1 MVRWTFWCYHGAR
14 RCCKRTMGQRLFAL
28 VPALSLLAMLSC
40 KDESKK
46 ELQFDPPAPVVQAKA
61 DVVVA
66 QDLQNGTVIHD
77 VKRQEAP
84 ARQALST
91 VEPDTSTHEVSAV
104 ELTHQP
110 PPIRIIEYPN
120 GRFRFWTWV
129 ERFGVPQGVRRIDE
143 GVQPRREH
151 VQIVVVGS
159 RVIQLHHLD
168 LTGRP
173 NQTRDDEYG
182 PDGRIRRFVVTN
194 KMGKTVSVGQY
205 EEGLDLFS
213 WRETTGMSLLHGCHK
228 VRYEYDDEGYVASRS
243 CVGPENAVMEDL
255 DGVYK
260 RQFEVDLLGR
270 TTQELYFDVHGY
282 PCADIFEVHGRAF
295 ELNLDGL
302 IRGITHVDFKGNP
315 ALHAGLGVARL
326 ERDLN
331 RKGQLESE
339 TFLGRAGEPMADVRS
354 VYGIHYQHAPRGF
367 RTEQAFVDDT
377 GKPMREKNSG
387 IAIIQSS
394 YSDSGCLT
402 SRQFF
407 SAPRKA
413 GVVHGRVHTERFECN
428 PMGDIVA
435 QSFMGPDYMET
446 SDSAGVH
453 RYLYEYSPEGLL
465 AAKSCWSA
473 SGKGIAP
480 KKGLPVH
487 RRIFTHDYRLRLEE
501 ELFQGHGGKGAAL
514 WGMARGIRYRYDA
527 WGQPISLQF
536 VGQDSKPVQAK
547 LGFSEERREYDALG
561 RLVRSA
567 VFDLKGE
574 PATIRKGTVTEVH
587 RREWVYGR
595 GPAPVKL
602 SFYGPESQLVR
613 ARLSGKRF
621 KGNVYTVEFVSEG
634 IRIVREKMYTDL
646 SNMPA
651 RVLQCDKGQC
661 YDPFEIA
668 PGR

>member
-1 MVRWTFWCYHGAR
+1 
-14 RCCKRTMGQRLFAL
+14 MGQRLFAL
-28 VPALSLLAMLSC
+28 VPALSLLVAFSC
-40 KDESKK
+40 KDESK
-46 ELQFDPPAPVVQAKA
+46 EALQFDPPAPLVQTRV
-61 DVVVA
+61 DVVSAPDMQKSAVA
-66 QDLQNGTVIHD
+66 TDAR
-77 VKRQEAP
+77 RQEA
-84 ARQALST
+84 AASQAPGSADSDT
-91 VEPDTSTHEVSAV
+91 TSPDIAAV

-129 ERFGVPQGVRRIDE
+129 ERFGAPQGVRRIDE
-143 GVQPRREH
+143 GVQPRRDH
-151 VQIVVVGS
+151 VQIVVVGG

-173 NQTRDDEYG
+173 METRDYEYG

-213 WRETTGMSLLHGCHK
+213 WRETSGRSLLAGCHK
-228 VRYEYDDEGYVASRS
+228 VRYEYDDEGYVAARS
-243 CVGPENAVMEDL
+243 CRGPENQPLEDL
-255 DGVYK
+255 DGVFK
-260 RQFEVDLLGR
+260 RKFEVDLLGR
-270 TTQELYFDVHGY
+270 TTQELYFDIYGH
-282 PCADIFEVHGRAF
+282 PCADIFGVHGKAF

-302 IRGITHVDFKGNP
+302 VRRITHVDFKGNP
-315 ALHAGLGVARL
+315 ALNAGLGVARI
-326 ERDLN
+326 ERDFD
-331 RKGQLESE
+331 RRGQLMSE
-339 TFLGRAGEPMADVRS
+339 MFFGRAGEPMADVRG

-367 RTEQAFVDDT
+367 RTEQTFVDAT
-377 GKPMREKNSG
+377 GKAMRDKNSG
-387 IAIIQSS
+387 ISNIQSS

-407 SAPRKA
+407 SAPKKP
-413 GVVHGRVHTERFECN
+413 GVVHGRVHIERFECN

-465 AAKSCWSA
+465 ASKSCWSA

-480 KKGLPVH
+480 KRGLPVH
-487 RRIFTHDYRLRLEE
+487 RRIFTHDHRLRLEE
-501 ELFQGHGGKGAAL
+501 ELFQGYGGKGAAL
-514 WGMARGIRYRYDA
+514 WGAARGIRYRYDA

-536 VGQDSKPVQAK
+536 VGKDSHPVQAK
-547 LGFSEERREYDALG
+547 LGFSEERREYDAQG

-567 VFDLKGE
+567 VFGLEGE
-574 PATIRKGTVTEVH
+574 PVTIRKGTVTGVH
-587 RREWVYGR
+587 RREWEYGR

-602 SFYGPESQLVR
+602 SFFGPESQRVR
-613 ARLSGKRF
+613 AKLSGKRF

-634 IRIVREKMYTDL
+634 GRIVREKMYTDL

-651 RVLQCDKGQC
+651 RVLQCDKGHC